1 MRPVNLLP
9 AGDRRRRP
17 VEVSSHASYIVLGVL
32 AALLLAVVTVVMTQ
46 NQITSNR
53 ADIARAQQE
62 TQAAQARVAALGPF
76 GQFSQV
82 KQTRLQSVTGISSA
96 RFDWERLMRELA
108 LVLPEDVW
116 ITEAEASAT
125 GSAEAAAPAAPADP
139 AAAAKPNVKLV
150 GCAPSQ
156 PAVAEVMV
164 RLRNLHRADEA
175 QLAESAAPGAGEG
188 AGTAEGCGDS
198 FRFDVTVSFSPAPA
212 PEAQGERGNGVPAK
226 LGGGA

>member
-32 AALLLAVVTVVMTQ
+32 AVLLLAVVTVVMTQ

-116 ITEAEASAT
+116 IIEANASAT
-125 GSAEAAAPAAPADP
+125 GVAEAGAPADP

-164 RLRNLHRADEA
+164 RLRNLHRADEV
-175 QLAESAAPGAGEG
+175 QLAESAEPGAGEG
-188 AGTAEGCGDS
+188 AGTAEGCGDG
-198 FRFDVTVSFSPAPA
+198 FRFDVTVNFSPAPA